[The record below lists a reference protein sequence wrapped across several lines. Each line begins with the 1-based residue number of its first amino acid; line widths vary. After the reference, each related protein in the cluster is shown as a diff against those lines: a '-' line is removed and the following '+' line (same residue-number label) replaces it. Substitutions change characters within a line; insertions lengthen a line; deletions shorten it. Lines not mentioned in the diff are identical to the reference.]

1 MNFVDVWNSS
11 SYNAAAFLIALTSIF
26 YTLLR
31 GRTARKQNKLFIMI
45 IFAILLSSI
54 CATASIFSE
63 AAIPYDEGAK
73 KVIYVVEYLYF
84 IGHTA
89 LGPLMF
95 YYSLYVCDAD
105 EDIGNRAKYLLL
117 LPGLIAEV
125 LVLINPFTHLVYYID
140 DHYHFQ
146 RGPLEVVLYLMAGFY
161 AVFSAVILFRYRKTT
176 SFERKVSVVCFYGLT
191 AAGMLVQ
198 MVTKTVRL
206 ELFAEALSV
215 MGLMFSVENEDSGI
229 DLTTGVRN
237 RDALKN
243 DLERYFGRERP
254 FEIIAVRLMDVVTLQ
269 RIMGFSGFDAV
280 PCMVAEY
287 LKSIHPAIHIYR
299 AAPEV
304 FLLVIPREGGKAEIL
319 KNKIIGRFAHSFRYY
334 SFEGMLR
341 YYLIHA
347 RVPEDLNS
355 LSELLLTADLP
366 IPASVPSHILEGEN
380 LSYLLRNAAL
390 EKAIRE
396 SDANHSLYVEYLD
409 IYDTVTGEV
418 ASREATLLLKDEKLG
433 VVYPEEFLPV
443 ARQCNKMEE
452 LGKLLLGTAFRDF
465 GENRDQDPT
474 AKRLNVNLFSVFLAE
489 EDLGSLLRAE
499 CRENNVRP
507 EDVTIEITESD
518 AADNRETVKSAISE
532 LREMGFKVALDDY
545 GAGYSNIQEMF
556 MLPFDEV
563 KLSGGLLAEAGKNAV
578 SDAVLESNVAMLRR
592 MGFPIMAEGVDT
604 EEQARIVKKLSV
616 DFYQRTY
623 QGGAA

>member
-1 MNFVDVWNSS
+1 
-11 SYNAAAFLIALTSIF
+11 
-26 YTLLR
+26 
-31 GRTARKQNKLFIMI
+31 
-45 IFAILLSSI
+45 
-54 CATASIFSE
+54 
-63 AAIPYDEGAK
+63 
-73 KVIYVVEYLYF
+73 
-84 IGHTA
+84 
-89 LGPLMF
+89 
-95 YYSLYVCDAD
+95 
-105 EDIGNRAKYLLL
+105 
-117 LPGLIAEV
+117 
-125 LVLINPFTHLVYYID
+125 
-140 DHYHFQ
+140 
-146 RGPLEVVLYLMAGFY
+146 
-161 AVFSAVILFRYRKTT
+161 
-176 SFERKVSVVCFYGLT
+176 
-191 AAGMLVQ
+191 
-198 MVTKTVRL
+198 
-206 ELFAEALSV
+206 
-215 MGLMFSVENEDSGI
+215 
-229 DLTTGVRN
+229 
-237 RDALKN
+237 
-243 DLERYFGRERP
+243 
-254 FEIIAVRLMDVVTLQ
+254 
-269 RIMGFSGFDAV
+269 
-280 PCMVAEY
+280 
-287 LKSIHPAIHIYR
+287 
-299 AAPEV
+299 
-304 FLLVIPREGGKAEIL
+304 
-319 KNKIIGRFAHSFRYY
+319 
-334 SFEGMLR
+334 
-341 YYLIHA
+341 
-347 RVPEDLNS
+347 
-355 LSELLLTADLP
+355 
-366 IPASVPSHILEGEN
+366 
-380 LSYLLRNAAL
+380 
-390 EKAIRE
+390 
-396 SDANHSLYVEYLD
+396 VEYLD

-532 LREMGFKVALDDY
+532 LRKMGFKVALDDY